1 MLRNYSE
8 RSFGS
13 FQSFHI
19 VLLLITII
27 MKQYCISYITN
38 GGLTVLNSIV
48 DADNMQEAITDVK
61 GTEGVRM
68 ILSVV
73 PIKK

>member
-1 MLRNYSE
+1 
-8 RSFGS
+8 
-13 FQSFHI
+13 
-19 VLLLITII
+19 
-27 MKQYCISYITN
+27 MKQCCISYITN

-48 DADNMQEAITDVK
+48 EANNMQEAIADVK

-68 ILSVV
+68 ILSIV

>member
-1 MLRNYSE
+1 
-8 RSFGS
+8 
-13 FQSFHI
+13 
-19 VLLLITII
+19 

-38 GGLTVLNSIV
+38 GGLMVLNSIV